1 MDRVFS
7 DPSTTKFDVRKLSD
21 VNPPS
26 KSGSDHGQQQ
36 PLHSLHK
43 FNEEDYD
50 CKFVYK

>member
-7 DPSTTKFDVRKLSD
+7 DTTTAKFDVRKLSD

-26 KSGSDHGQQQ
+26 KSGSDHQPQQ

-43 FNEEDYD
+43 YNEEDYD
-50 CKFVYK
+50 CEFI